1 MRKYETVIISD
12 PDLQDQTRTELF
24 DKIRNIVTR
33 ENGIL
38 LDVDE
43 WGSKKLAYE
52 IKKKLRGHYVCMT
65 YGGTGDLVKELERN
79 LRLSDDIM
87 KFMTILLS
95 DNVTAES
102 LEKEA
107 AEAAEAA
114 EAVEA
119 EAAQEEAAEEKAAE
133 EDAAEAPAA
142 EAPAAE
148 APAAEETE
156 APAEETADAG
166 EAKE

>member
-12 PDLQDQTRTELF
+12 PDLQDQTRAELF
-24 DKIRNIVTR
+24 DKIGSIITR

-38 LDVDE
+38 LDTDD

-52 IKKKLRGHYVCMT
+52 IKKKLRGFYTCLT

-87 KFMTILLS
+87 KYMTILLS

-102 LEKEA
+102 LEQELA
-107 AEAAEAA
+107 DAEAAAQEAA
-114 EAVEA
+114 KAAKDAEVEA
-119 EAAQEEAAEEKAAE
+119 ETEAKEESAQEAVA
-133 EDAAEAPAA
+133 DDTD
-142 EAPAAE
+142 
-148 APAAEETE
+148 AAEETE
-156 APAEETADAG
+156 AEKAD
-166 EAKE
+166 EVQE